1 LNLINRVQNI
11 THRHAHADPDNIRHT
26 LILLGEKPVERLR
39 RALLRARRIEFG
51 NNEMAFLKDL
61 NNEKIEFMI
70 VGLSAAALQGTPV
83 VADNISLWF
92 KDLTD
97 IGIQKAL
104 KKVGGTFMFPVSQN
118 PPMFVGEAVKLF
130 DIVTHMHGLES
141 FAEEKQCAIKVPIG
155 RLKVPVL
162 ALERIIRN
170 KEATDREKD
179 RLVLPVLR
187 DALIAIT
194 ESRKQDQ

>member
-1 LNLINRVQNI
+1 MPEESIFTVKEI
-11 THRHAHADPDNIRHT
+11 
-26 LILLGEKPVERLR
+26 
-39 RALLRARRIEFG
+39 
-51 NNEMAFLKDL
+51 AFLQEL
-61 NNEKIEFMI
+61 NREKVEFMI
-70 VGLSAAALQGTPV
+70 VGLSAAALQGAPV
-83 VADNISLWF
+83 VTQDVDLWF

-104 KKVGGTFMFPVSQN
+104 KKVGGTFIFPVSQN

-141 FAEEKQCAIKVPIG
+141 FAEEKQCAIKIPIG
-155 RLKVPVL
+155 RLKVLVL
-162 ALERIIRN
+162 ALERIIRS
-170 KEATDREKD
+170 KEATGREKD

-194 ESRKQDQ
+194 ESKKQDQ